1 MKVLKFAFFI
11 VLLLAGYTLGSI
23 FPLDFSRLAGRSI
36 EGNTVLQVKALMD
49 NGQPIPKLEIDLD
62 TQPGPP
68 AKGGVS
74 HTDDNGTA
82 TFKVKPGDYVIYFNN
97 GTFPKNLGMVGIVPV
112 TVETEKVNE
121 KTIYF
126 RAK

>member
-1 MKVLKFAFFI
+1 
-11 VLLLAGYTLGSI
+11 
-23 FPLDFSRLAGRSI
+23 
-36 EGNTVLQVKALMD
+36 MD